1 MMLFFFF
8 LSVGGTYFPFTVLL
22 SHMDSMDLIYTSMF
36 VNTGQKRASSFCPRN
51 FPLPLP
57 KHKAGDKSKLRERDG
72 GSEAPGT
79 NHVAL
84 LTPNKAGDDV
94 LLPWSGQV
102 KSIQI
107 CRQGKKEESYLINLW
122 RGLIYTPTSQD
133 LIWWANIWERQYG

>member
-1 MMLFFFF
+1 MILYNIFQVHLRTDDAFLFF

-57 KHKAGDKSKLRERDG
+57 KRKAGDKSKPREKDG
-72 GSEAPGT
+72 GSGAPVT
-79 NHVAL
+79 NLVAL
-84 LTPNKAGDDV
+84 LTAKEAGEDV

-102 KSIQI
+102 QSIQS
-107 CRQGKKEESYLINLW
+107 CGEGTGEESY
-122 RGLIYTPTSQD
+122 
-133 LIWWANIWERQYG
+133 